1 MKTNS
6 EVRILL
12 ERAKKTREDMKKNIH
27 DSAYNTGKRSKPI
40 GLNMSLVDNKSKIN
54 LDKADKSNLI
64 EANFSLNKKSCH

>member
-40 GLNMSLVDNKSKIN
+40 GLNMTLVDSKSSIS
-54 LDKADKSNLI
+54 LDKVDKSNLI
-64 EANFSLNKKSCH
+64 EASFPLSKKTCN